1 MPSAADSR
9 YLYVFLDEAGNF
21 DFSASGTRFLIF
33 STITSARPFDW
44 EEPLMSLKFDLIEH
58 GYEPEYF
65 HASEDPQAVRDEVF
79 KIISE
84 HLPYLCLDSII
95 VEKRKTGLALQPIER
110 FYPRMVGYLLRYV
123 IDSAKSAYYDEVIVI
138 TDRIPHKKKRKAVEK
153 AIKLILRRCF
163 RPAPAIEFCTTLR
176 SRAWACR
183 SLIIATGRFSE
194 NGRETTSEVMC
205 WFAQR

>member
-1 MPSAADSR
+1 
-9 YLYVFLDEAGNF
+9 
-21 DFSASGTRFLIF
+21 
-33 STITSARPFDW
+33 
-44 EEPLMSLKFDLIEH
+44 MSLKFDLIEH

-153 AIKLILRRCF
+153 AIKLILAEMLPAGTSYRILHHASKSSLGLQVADYCNWAVFRKWERDDERSYVLVRSAINSEFDIFSSGRRYYY
-163 RPAPAIEFCTTLR
+163 
-176 SRAWACR
+176 
-183 SLIIATGRFSE
+183 
-194 NGRETTSEVMC
+194 
-205 WFAQR
+205 